1 VKEEKEKM
9 TEIVMNQSELAAEI
23 AARLRDEVAA
33 AVKAQSV
40 GVATTATTAEGEGV
54 SFGDFL
60 KCVATNDVQR
70 LRAVYKSSK
79 ALDETTGASGG
90 FLVPTQFEERIRAVG
105 APMLFDQLVAAG
117 RGPLMLRT
125 NAAEL
130 ALPVL
135 EQDQAPNVESSALV
149 GGVRL
154 VWREQSADVAESEPR
169 FEQRIFRPHAA
180 DAYVAAS
187 TELIT
192 DAPQALEDTLVTL
205 FGRAYAVLRARV
217 MLRGTGVGQPRGIVG
232 HPATISVARS
242 TTGTQVERDTDTILA
257 MIQRLLPGSATAVWI
272 AHPFW
277 RSRLM
282 ATRLAETLLYT
293 VNGQSLVYGDTLA
306 GIPIAYSEHLPAV
319 AEAGSLVLADLS
331 YYAMVERAGFSVAF
345 SEHVRFLKRQSVW
358 LFGVR
363 IDGAPL
369 VNAPL
374 ILADGAGTNTV
385 SPFVEIAA
393 GQ

>member
-1 VKEEKEKM
+1 
-9 TEIVMNQSELAAEI
+9 MNQSELAAEI

-70 LRAVYKSSK
+70 LRAVYKSAK
-79 ALDETTGASGG
+79 AIDETTGAGGG

-154 VWREQSADVAESEPR
+154 IWREQSADVLESEPK
-169 FEQRIFRPHAA
+169 FEQKIFRPHAA
-180 DAYVAAS
+180 DAYVAAA

-205 FGRAYAVLRARV
+205 FGRAYAVLKARV

-232 HPATISVARS
+232 HPAAISVTRS
-242 TTGTQVERDTDTILA
+242 TTGTQVERDTDTVLA

-277 RSRLM
+277 RARLM

-293 VNGQSLVYGDTLA
+293 VNGQSLIYGDTLA

-331 YYAMVERAGFSVAF
+331 YYAFVERAGFSVAF

-363 IDGAPL
+363 LDGAPL

-374 ILADGAGTNTV
+374 ILADGAGNNTV
-385 SPFVEIAA
+385 SPFVQIAP
-393 GQ
+393 GS

>member
-1 VKEEKEKM
+1 M

-40 GVATTATTAEGEGV
+40 GVATGAPAAEDGG

-60 KCVATNDVQR
+60 KCVATGDTQR
-70 LRAVYKSSK
+70 LRAVYKSTK

-154 VWREQSADVAESEPR
+154 IWREQSADVQESEPR

-205 FGRAYAVLRARV
+205 FGRAYAALKARV

-232 HPATISVARS
+232 HPASISVARA
-242 TTGTQVERDTDTILA
+242 TGGTQVENDTNTILQ

-277 RSRLM
+277 RARLM

-319 AEAGSLVLADLS
+319 TDAGSLILADLS
-331 YYAMVERAGFSVAF
+331 YYAMVERASFSVAF
-345 SEHVRFLKRQSVW
+345 SEHVRFLKRQSV
-358 LFGVR
+358 
-363 IDGAPL
+363 
-369 VNAPL
+369 
-374 ILADGAGTNTV
+374 
-385 SPFVEIAA
+385 
-393 GQ
+393 

>member
-1 VKEEKEKM
+1 M

-23 AARLRDEVAA
+23 AARLREEVAA
-33 AVKAQSV
+33 AIKAQNV
-40 GVATTATTAEGEGV
+40 GVATTPVAEGEG

-60 KCVATNDVQR
+60 KCVATGDVQR
-70 LRAVYKSSK
+70 LRAVYKSAK
-79 ALDETTGASGG
+79 ALDETTGAGGG

-180 DAYVAAS
+180 DAYVAAA

-205 FGRAYAVLRARV
+205 FGRAYAVLKARAL
-217 MLRGTGVGQPRGIVG
+217 LRGTGVGQPRGIVG
-232 HPATISVARS
+232 HPATISVTRS
-242 TTGTQVERDTDTILA
+242 TTGTQVERDTTTILD

-277 RSRLM
+277 RARLM

-319 AEAGSLVLADLS
+319 TGAGSLILADLS
-331 YYAMVERAGFSVAF
+331 YYAFVERAGFSVAF

>member
-1 VKEEKEKM
+1 M
-9 TEIVMNQSELAAEI
+9 TEIVMNQAELAAEI
-23 AARLRDEVAA
+23 AARLREEVAA

-40 GVATTATTAEGEGV
+40 GVTTSAPAAEDGG

-60 KCVATNDVQR
+60 KCVARNDVQR
-70 LRAVYKSSK
+70 LREVYKSAK
-79 ALDETTGASGG
+79 ALDETTGAGGG

-105 APMLFDQLVAAG
+105 APMLFDQLVTAG

-135 EQDQAPNVESSALV
+135 EQDQPPNVESSALV

-154 VWREQSADVAESEPR
+154 IWREQSADVQESEPR

-192 DAPQALEDTLVTL
+192 DAPQALEDTLVSL
-205 FGRAYAVLRARV
+205 FGRAYAVLKARV

-232 HPATISVARS
+232 HPAAISVTRA
-242 TTGTQVERDTDTILA
+242 TGGTQVENDTNTILA

-306 GIPIAYSEHLPAV
+306 GIPIAYSEHLPTV
-319 AEAGSLVLADLS
+319 TSAGSLVLADLS
-331 YYAMVERAGFSVAF
+331 YYAMVERASFSVAF

-363 IDGAPL
+363 VDGAPL

-374 ILADGAGTNTV
+374 ILADGAGNNTV

-393 GQ
+393 GT

>member
-1 VKEEKEKM
+1 MKEGRKEM

-23 AARLRDEVAA
+23 AARLREEVAA
-33 AVKAQSV
+33 AVKAQNV
-40 GVATTATTAEGEGV
+40 GVATSAPAAEDDA

-79 ALDETTGASGG
+79 ALDETTGAGGG

-154 VWREQSADVAESEPR
+154 IWREQSADVQESEPR

-180 DAYVAAS
+180 DAYVAAA

-192 DAPQALEDTLVTL
+192 DAPQALEDTLVSL
-205 FGRAYAVLRARV
+205 FGRAYAVLKARV

-232 HPATISVARS
+232 HPASISVSRA
-242 TTGTQVERDTDTILA
+242 TTGTQVEKDTDTILA

-306 GIPIAYSEHLPAV
+306 GIPIAYSEHLPTV
-319 AEAGSLVLADLS
+319 TSAGSLVLADLS
-331 YYAMVERAGFSVAF
+331 YYAMVERASFSVAF

-374 ILADGAGTNTV
+374 ILADGAGNNTV
-385 SPFVEIAA
+385 SPFVEIEA
-393 GQ
+393 GT

>member
-1 VKEEKEKM
+1 M

-23 AARLRDEVAA
+23 AARLREEVAA
-33 AVKAQSV
+33 AVKAQNV
-40 GVATTATTAEGEGV
+40 GVATTPVAEGEG

-70 LRAVYKSSK
+70 LRAVYKSVK
-79 ALDETTGASGG
+79 ALDETTGAGGG

-205 FGRAYAVLRARV
+205 FGRAYAVLKARV

-232 HPATISVARS
+232 HPAAISVARS

-293 VNGQSLVYGDTLA
+293 VNGQSLIYGDTLA

-331 YYAMVERAGFSVAF
+331 YYAMVERASFSVAF

-393 GQ
+393 G

>member
-1 VKEEKEKM
+1 M

-79 ALDETTGASGG
+79 ALDETTGAGGG

-187 TELIT
+187 TELIS

-242 TTGTQVERDTDTILA
+242 TTGTQVERDTDTVLA

-277 RSRLM
+277 RARLM
-282 ATRLAETLLYT
+282 ATRLSETLLYT

-331 YYAMVERAGFSVAF
+331 YYAMVERASFSVAF

>member
-1 VKEEKEKM
+1 MKEGTKEM
-9 TEIVMNQSELAAEI
+9 TEIVMNQAELAAEI

-40 GVATTATTAEGEGV
+40 GVATGAPAAEDGG

-60 KCVATNDVQR
+60 KCVATGDTQR

-79 ALDETTGASGG
+79 ALDETTGAGGG

-154 VWREQSADVAESEPR
+154 IWREQSADVQESEPR

-205 FGRAYAVLRARV
+205 FGRAYAVLKARV
-217 MLRGTGVGQPRGIVG
+217 MLRGTGVGQPRGIIG
-232 HPATISVARS
+232 HPASISVARS

-277 RSRLM
+277 RARLM

-319 AEAGSLVLADLS
+319 TGAGSLILADLS
-331 YYAMVERAGFSVAF
+331 YYAMVERASFSVAF

-374 ILADGAGTNTV
+374 ILADGAGNNTV

-393 GQ
+393 GT

>member
-1 VKEEKEKM
+1 
-9 TEIVMNQSELAAEI
+9 MNQSELAAEI

-40 GVATTATTAEGEGV
+40 GVATTATTSEGEGV

-70 LRAVYKSSK
+70 LRAVYKSAK

-187 TELIT
+187 TELIS

-205 FGRAYAVLRARV
+205 FGRAYAVLKARTL
-217 MLRGTGVGQPRGIVG
+217 LRGTGVGQPRGIVG

-242 TTGTQVERDTDTILA
+242 TTGTQVERDTDTVLA

-277 RSRLM
+277 RARLM
-282 ATRLAETLLYT
+282 ATRLSETLLYT

-319 AEAGSLVLADLS
+319 TGAGSLILADLS

-369 VNAPL
+369 INAPL

>member
-1 VKEEKEKM
+1 M

-33 AVKAQSV
+33 AVKARDV
-40 GVATTATTAEGEGV
+40 GVATGAPVAEGDG

-60 KCVATNDVQR
+60 KCVATNDVRR

-79 ALDETTGASGG
+79 ALDETSGASGG

-117 RGPLMLRT
+117 RGPLVLRT

-154 VWREQSADVAESEPR
+154 VWREQSANVQESEPK
-169 FEQRIFRPHAA
+169 FEQRIFRPHSA
-180 DAYVAAS
+180 DAYVAAA

-192 DAPQALEDTLVTL
+192 DAPQALEDTLVSL
-205 FGRAYAVLRARV
+205 FGRAYAVLKARV

-232 HPATISVARS
+232 HPASISVTRA
-242 TTGTQVERDTDTILA
+242 TGGTQVENDTNTILQ

-277 RSRLM
+277 RARLM
-282 ATRLAETLLYT
+282 ATRLSETLLYT

-306 GIPIAYSEHLPAV
+306 GIPIAYSEHLPTV
-319 AEAGSLVLADLS
+319 TSAGSLVLADLS
-331 YYAMVERAGFSVAF
+331 YYAFVERAAFSVAF

-374 ILADGAGTNTV
+374 ILADGAGNNTV

-393 GQ
+393 GT

>member
-1 VKEEKEKM
+1 M

-40 GVATTATTAEGEGV
+40 GVATTPVAEGEG

-60 KCVATNDVQR
+60 KCVATGDVQR

-79 ALDETTGASGG
+79 ALDETTGAGGG

-277 RSRLM
+277 RARLM
-282 ATRLAETLLYT
+282 ATRLSETLLYT

-319 AEAGSLVLADLS
+319 TGAGSLILADLS
-331 YYAMVERAGFSVAF
+331 YYAMVERASFSVAF

-369 VNAPL
+369 INAPL
-374 ILADGAGTNTV
+374 ILADGAGNNTV

-393 GQ
+393 GT

>member
-40 GVATTATTAEGEGV
+40 GVATTPVAEGEG

-60 KCVATNDVQR
+60 KCVATGDTQR

-79 ALDETTGASGG
+79 ALDETTGAGGG

-232 HPATISVARS
+232 HPAAISVTRA
-242 TTGTQVERDTDTILA
+242 TGSSSQADNDTSTILA

-282 ATRLAETLLYT
+282 ATRLSETLLYT

-393 GQ
+393 GT

>member
-1 VKEEKEKM
+1 M

-23 AARLRDEVAA
+23 AARLREEVAA
-33 AVKAQSV
+33 AVKAQNV
-40 GVATTATTAEGEGV
+40 GVATSAPAAEDDA

-60 KCVATNDVQR
+60 KCVATNDVRR

-79 ALDETTGASGG
+79 ALDETSGASGG

-117 RGPLMLRT
+117 RGPLVLRT

-154 VWREQSADVAESEPR
+154 VWREQSANVQESEPK

-180 DAYVAAS
+180 DAYVAAA

-192 DAPQALEDTLVTL
+192 DAPQALEDTLVSL
-205 FGRAYAVLRARV
+205 FGRAYAVLKARV

-232 HPATISVARS
+232 HPAAISVTRA
-242 TTGTQVERDTDTILA
+242 TGGTQVENDTNTILQ

-277 RSRLM
+277 RARLM

-306 GIPIAYSEHLPAV
+306 GIPIAYSEHLPKV
-319 AEAGSLVLADLS
+319 TSAGSLILADLS
-331 YYAMVERAGFSVAF
+331 YYAMVERASFSVAF
-345 SEHVRFLKRQSVW
+345 SEHARFLKRQSVW

-374 ILADGAGTNTV
+374 ILADGEGNNTV

-393 GQ
+393 GSQ

>member
-1 VKEEKEKM
+1 
-9 TEIVMNQSELAAEI
+9 MNQSELAAEI

-40 GVATTATTAEGEGV
+40 GVATTPVAEGEG

-60 KCVATNDVQR
+60 KCVATGDVQR
-70 LRAVYKSSK
+70 LRAVYKSAK
-79 ALDETTGASGG
+79 ALDETTGAGGG

-187 TELIT
+187 TELIS

-277 RSRLM
+277 RARLM

-319 AEAGSLVLADLS
+319 TDAGSLILADLS

>member
-1 VKEEKEKM
+1 M

-23 AARLRDEVAA
+23 AARLREEVAA
-33 AVKAQSV
+33 AVKAQNV
-40 GVATTATTAEGEGV
+40 GVATTPVAEGEG

-70 LRAVYKSSK
+70 LRAVYKSAK

-187 TELIT
+187 TELIS

-205 FGRAYAVLRARV
+205 FGRTYAVLKARV

-232 HPATISVARS
+232 HPAAISVARS
-242 TTGTQVERDTDTILA
+242 TTGTQVERDTDTVLA

-277 RSRLM
+277 RARLM

-293 VNGQSLVYGDTLA
+293 VNGQSLIYGDTLA

-331 YYAMVERAGFSVAF
+331 YYAFVERAGFSVAF

-363 IDGAPL
+363 LDGAPL

-374 ILADGAGTNTV
+374 ILADGAGNNTV
-385 SPFVEIAA
+385 SPFVQIAP
-393 GQ
+393 GS

>member
-1 VKEEKEKM
+1 M
-9 TEIVMNQSELAAEI
+9 TEIVMNQAELAAEI
-23 AARLRDEVAA
+23 AARLREEVAA
-33 AVKAQSV
+33 AVKAQNV
-40 GVATTATTAEGEGV
+40 GVATSAPVVEAEAG

-60 KCVATNDVQR
+60 KCVALNDVQR

-79 ALDETTGASGG
+79 ALDETSGAGGG
-90 FLVPTQFEERIRAVG
+90 FLVPTQFEQRIRAVG

-130 ALPVL
+130 ALPTL
-135 EQDQAPNVESSALV
+135 EQDQVPNVETSALV
-149 GGVRL
+149 GGVRFI
-154 VWREQSADVAESEPR
+154 WREQSANITESEPR
-169 FEQRIFRPHAA
+169 FEQRIFRPHSA
-180 DAYVAAS
+180 DAYVAAA

-192 DAPQALEDTLVTL
+192 DAPQVLEDTLVTL
-205 FGRAYAVLRARV
+205 FGRAYAVLKARV

-232 HPATISVARS
+232 HPASISVLRA
-242 TTGTQVERDTDTILA
+242 TGGTQVENDTNTILA

-282 ATRLAETLLYT
+282 ATRLSETLLYT
-293 VNGQSLVYGDTLA
+293 VNGQSLIYGDTLA
-306 GIPIAYSEHLPAV
+306 GIPIAYSEHLPTV
-319 AEAGSLVLADLS
+319 TSAGSLILADLS
-331 YYAMVERAGFSVAF
+331 YYAFVERASFSVAY
-345 SEHVRFLKRQSVW
+345 SEHVRFLKRQAVW

-369 VNAPL
+369 VTAPL
-374 ILADGAGTNTV
+374 TLADGANNNTV
-385 SPFVEIAA
+385 STFVEIAA
-393 GQ
+393 GS

>member
-1 VKEEKEKM
+1 M

-40 GVATTATTAEGEGV
+40 GVATSAPAAEDDA

-60 KCVATNDVQR
+60 KCVATNNVQR

-79 ALDETTGASGG
+79 ALDETSGASGG

-105 APMLFDQLVAAG
+105 APLLFDQLVAAG

-154 VWREQSADVAESEPR
+154 IWREQSADVAESEPK
-169 FEQRIFRPHAA
+169 FEQRIFRPHSA
-180 DAYVAAS
+180 DAYVAAA

-192 DAPQALEDTLVTL
+192 DAPQALEDTLVSL
-205 FGRAYAVLRARV
+205 FGRAYAVLKARV

-232 HPATISVARS
+232 HPAAISVTRA
-242 TTGTQVERDTDTILA
+242 TGGTQVENDTNTILQ

-306 GIPIAYSEHLPAV
+306 GIPIAYSEHLPTV
-319 AEAGSLVLADLS
+319 TSAGSLVLADLS
-331 YYAMVERAGFSVAF
+331 YYAMVERASFSVAF

-374 ILADGAGTNTV
+374 ILADGAGNNTV

-393 GQ
+393 GS

>member
-1 VKEEKEKM
+1 M
-9 TEIVMNQSELAAEI
+9 TEVVMNQSELAAEI
-23 AARLRDEVAA
+23 ANRLRDEVAA
-33 AVKAQSV
+33 AIKAQAA
-40 GVATTATTAEGEGV
+40 GVVTDASADNTDATA

-60 KCVATNDVQR
+60 KSVAYNDTRR
-70 LRAVYKSSK
+70 LRAIYKSAK
-79 ALDETTGASGG
+79 ALDETTGAGGG

-125 NAAEL
+125 TAAEL

-135 EQDQAPNVESSALV
+135 EQDQTPDVESSALV

-154 VWREQSADVAESEPR
+154 VWREQSADVQASEPK

-187 TELIT
+187 TELLS
-192 DAPQALEDTLVTL
+192 DAPQALEEFLTTL
-205 FGRAYAVLRARV
+205 FGRAYATLKART
-217 MLRGTGVGQPRGIVG
+217 MLRGSGAGQPRGIVD
-232 HPATISVARS
+232 HPATISVTRA
-242 TTGTQVERDTDTILA
+242 TGGTQAENDTTTVLR
-257 MIQRLLPGSATAVWI
+257 MIERLLPGSATAVWI

-282 ATRLAETLLYT
+282 ATRLADTLLY
-293 VNGQSLVYGDTLA
+293 VANGQSLVYGDTLA

-319 AEAGSLVLADLS
+319 TDAGSLVLADLS
-331 YYAMVERAGFSVAF
+331 YYAMVERAGFTVAF
-345 SEHVRFLKRQSVW
+345 SEHARFLKRQAVW

-369 VNAPL
+369 INAPMT
-374 ILADGAGTNTV
+374 LADGAGSNTV
-385 SPFVEIAA
+385 SPFVQIAA
-393 GQ
+393 GA